1 MIHLINSLLSISLI
15 TLVTSLASTGAKA
28 DWPAEARDLYCE
40 GWLATMPGVTIRA
53 HIFVEPNIVLVEL
66 GGTHRRQ
73 TVLVNAETY
82 VIQKSVE
89 DPNIASEFFQFNFPS
104 GRLAIPAL
112 SQNESFAGNLMLRG
126 PAVEGF
132 GIPTRKS
139 FKVMVQCRELSD
151 QALFHD

>member
-1 MIHLINSLLSISLI
+1 MIRLIISLLSITLI
-15 TLVTSLASTGAKA
+15 TLISSIASTGAKA
-28 DWPAEARDLYCE
+28 DWPAEAKNLYCE

-66 GGTHRRQ
+66 GGTHHRQ
-73 TVLVNAETY
+73 TVLVNAEAY
-82 VIQKSVE
+82 VIQKFVE
-89 DPNIASEFFQFNFPS
+89 DPNITGEFFQFNFRS

-112 SQNESFAGNLMLRG
+112 GQNESLTGNLTLRG
-126 PAVEGF
+126 PAAEGL

-139 FKVMVQCRELSD
+139 FKVMVQCRELSE

>member
-1 MIHLINSLLSISLI
+1 MIRLIISLLSV
-15 TLVTSLASTGAKA
+15 TLVTLITSMASTGAKA
-28 DWPAEARDLYCE
+28 DWSAEARDIYCE

-66 GGTHRRQ
+66 GGTHHRQ

-82 VIQKSVE
+82 VIQKFVK
-89 DPNIASEFFQFNFPS
+89 DPDITGEFFQFNFPS
-104 GRLAIPAL
+104 GRLAILPL
-112 SQNESFAGNLMLRG
+112 DQNESFTGNLTLRG
-126 PAVEGF
+126 PAVEGL

-139 FKVMVQCRELSD
+139 FKVMLQCRELSE